1 MSNLWE
7 RNWWNSIWWPIKSKP
22 RISSQHKIEGKISTS
37 MFYFHTLHFQMQA
50 QFIRLPETWDAPISL
65 MQISVYSM
73 ITCMI
78 YAINVSNRRALFACL
93 RAVYIYWYSYM
104 CYVKQRT
111 EQRNKTIIH
120 PVKMDTTLAC
130 LVWLQLWRLSYCIAR
145 NLFGNTH
152 AKGKS
157 P

>member
-78 YAINVSNRRALFACL
+78 YAINVSNRRTLFACL

-111 EQRNKTIIH
+111 EQRKQNYNTSCKYGHYFGLSCLATI
-120 PVKMDTTLAC
+120 VATVLLNCA
-130 LVWLQLWRLSYCIAR
+130 
-145 NLFGNTH
+145 
-152 AKGKS
+152 
-157 P
+157 